1 MRNLKSLFSSTFRPK
16 VVTPSEFMSC
26 FQKLNP
32 QFRGYRQQVFNKFL
46 VRLHGEYQ
54 IKILFGGNT
63 T

>member
-1 MRNLKSLFSSTFRPK
+1 MRNLKSLFSSTCRPK
-16 VVTPSEFMSC
+16 FVTPSEFMSC

-32 QFRGYRQQVFNKFL
+32 QFRGYRQQVFNMFL